1 MTKKELNKM
10 KREFKQDNEMLKIK
24 EIYSIYIK
32 KDNNS
37 IIYSKLDCFESMD
50 NEAQELYLNNFKKI
64 IGGTLDTKLFQL
76 GFNSIGELNESQVLF
91 QELLNSNEKE
101 AFIQYGDSMVEKIQ
115 KNYSYDT
122 DVVITLIRGE
132 YWTGYGSNKA
142 LSDITEDDLSIQT
155 FNFIMGSINKVEPV
169 KKTLMFNFQSKELQP
184 TKSLDTYININSPLD
199 GFMFPCLENGFADVN
214 KLMYYSAK
222 PKDLNYKFIEEVL
235 GCTMKLT
242 AEEEK
247 IHFTEIIKNAVGDS
261 VKPEII
267 NSIYSGISEIKEMT
281 DENEE
286 ASLSL
291 VEIKNILKAVEAKDI
306 EVFEKVY
313 EENLGR
319 DYSFN
324 INNILPDFNSK
335 SLKLWNED
343 IAININPKS
352 LNGLRQVKNEDGS
365 KCLVIELTDDVIVDG
380 FILKEE

>member
-76 GFNSIGELNESQVLF
+76 GFNSIGDLNESQVLF
-91 QELLNSNEKE
+91 QEILNSSEKE
-101 AFIQYGDSMVEKIQ
+101 EFIQYGDSIVEKIQ

-184 TKSLDTYININSPLD
+184 TKSLDTYININFPLD
-199 GFMFPCLENGFADVN
+199 GFMFPCLENGFADIN

-319 DYSFN
+319 NYSFN

-352 LNGLRQVKNEDGS
+352 LNGLKQVKNEDGR